1 MFLFRFNQ
9 FTPMVIY
16 IYDRLIVIGYQ
27 LKWLGSCSLLLA
39 LRQLTNLSGDQMF
52 KLINSLD

>member
-9 FTPMVIY
+9 FTPMVIC
-16 IYDRLIVIGYQ
+16 IYDRLIAIGYQ
-27 LKWLGSCSLLLA
+27 LKWLGSCSLLLT
-39 LRQLTNLSGDQMF
+39 LRQLTNLSGDQVF